1 MALYAIADTHLSFG
15 TDKPMD
21 SFPGWSD
28 YTARLAANWRHLVE
42 PQDTVVIAGDI
53 SWAMKFSE
61 CTADFAFLND
71 LPGQKILLKGN
82 HDYWWNTKRKM
93 DLYLQENHFD
103 TLQILHNQAIP
114 YGDVA
119 LCGSR
124 GWFFEE
130 SRSSPQDEKVFRR
143 ELMRLEPS
151 LKAAGDKEKLVFLHY
166 PPRYKGYTCD
176 EILELLHRYEVRRCF
191 YGHLHGPAQGL
202 AQEGLWDGTEFR
214 LLAADRLNFRPFTVI
229 S

>member
-42 PQDTVVIAGDI
+42 SPGTVVIAGDI

-61 CTADFAFLND
+61 CTADFAFLNN

-124 GWFFEE
+124 GWFFEDTGGPGRE
-130 SRSSPQDEKVFRR
+130 SAGQGSRAYSYVVGGGRGQRKDRFSSLSACDHRECLRPDRR
-143 ELMRLEPS
+143 TV
-151 LKAAGDKEKLVFLHY
+151 AA
-166 PPRYKGYTCD
+166 
-176 EILELLHRYEVRRCF
+176 VRRAKVLLRPSARRSRPVCF
-191 YGHLHGPAQGL
+191 
-202 AQEGLWDGTEFR
+202 
-214 LLAADRLNFRPFTVI
+214 
-229 S
+229 

>member
-28 YTARLAANWRHLVE
+28 YTVRLAANWRHLVE

-71 LPGQKILLKGN
+71 LPGQKSCLRAIMTIGGTPSAN
-82 HDYWWNTKRKM
+82 GSVFAG
-93 DLYLQENHFD
+93 NHFD

-114 YGDVA
+114 YDDVA

-124 GWFFEE
+124 GG
-130 SRSSPQDEKVFRR
+130 SLRTHRR
-143 ELMRLEPS
+143 
-151 LKAAGDKEKLVFLHY
+151 
-166 PPRYKGYTCD
+166 PRTRKCWPGK
-176 EILELLHRYEVRRCF
+176 
-191 YGHLHGPAQGL
+191 
-202 AQEGLWDGTEFR
+202 
-214 LLAADRLNFRPFTVI
+214 
-229 S
+229 

>member
-28 YTARLAANWRHLVE
+28 YTVRLAANWRHLVE

-82 HDYWWNTKRKM
+82 HDYWWTTANKM
-93 DLYLQENHFD
+93 NAYLE
-103 TLQILHNQAIP
+103 
-114 YGDVA
+114 
-119 LCGSR
+119 SR
-124 GWFFEE
+124 G
-130 SRSSPQDEKVFRR
+130 
-143 ELMRLEPS
+143 L
-151 LKAAGDKEKLVFLHY
+151 
-166 PPRYKGYTCD
+166 RYAP
-176 EILELLHRYEVRRCF
+176 H
-191 YGHLHGPAQGL
+191 PAQQLLLRGGLRHLRHPGL
-202 AQEGLWDGTEFR
+202 AVRCGGASRRKGDEPGR
-214 LLAADRLNFRPFTVI
+214 
-229 S
+229 

>member
-1 MALYAIADTHLSFG
+1 MALYAIADTHLSFD

-124 GWFFEE
+124 GWFFEDTGRE
-130 SRSSPQDEKVFRR
+130 SAGQGSRAYSYVVGGGRGQRKDRFSSLSACDHRECLRPDRR
-143 ELMRLEPS
+143 TV
-151 LKAAGDKEKLVFLHY
+151 AA
-166 PPRYKGYTCD
+166 
-176 EILELLHRYEVRRCF
+176 VRRAKVLLWPSARRSRPVCF
-191 YGHLHGPAQGL
+191 
-202 AQEGLWDGTEFR
+202 
-214 LLAADRLNFRPFTVI
+214 
-229 S
+229 

>member
-82 HDYWWNTKRKM
+82 HDYWWWNTKRKM

-103 TLQILHNQAIP
+103 TL
-114 YGDVA
+114 
-119 LCGSR
+119 
-124 GWFFEE
+124 
-130 SRSSPQDEKVFRR
+130 
-143 ELMRLEPS
+143 
-151 LKAAGDKEKLVFLHY
+151 
-166 PPRYKGYTCD
+166 
-176 EILELLHRYEVRRCF
+176 
-191 YGHLHGPAQGL
+191 
-202 AQEGLWDGTEFR
+202 
-214 LLAADRLNFRPFTVI
+214 
-229 S
+229 

>member
-124 GWFFEE
+124 GWFFEDTPE
-130 SRSSPQDEKVFRR
+130 AQDEKVLAR
-143 ELMRLEPS
+143 EVGPMFMKSRLP
-151 LKAAGDKEKLVFLHY
+151 LPL
-166 PPRYKGYTCD
+166 RN
-176 EILELLHRYEVRRCF
+176 LLR
-191 YGHLHGPAQGL
+191 L
-202 AQEGLWDGTEFR
+202 ARTH
-214 LLAADRLNFRPFTVI
+214 I
-229 S
+229 

>member
-124 GWFFEE
+124 GYGSKQSDKGETL
-130 SRSSPQDEKVFRR
+130 D
-143 ELMRLEPS
+143 
-151 LKAAGDKEKLVFLHY
+151 AAGFRQTKSGERHAEVAIY
-166 PPRYKGYTCD
+166 PARKKVGSR
-176 EILELLHRYEVRRCF
+176 L
-191 YGHLHGPAQGL
+191 GL
-202 AQEGLWDGTEFR
+202 R
-214 LLAADRLNFRPFTVI
+214 PLLAR
-229 S
+229 

>member
-103 TLQILHNQAIP
+103 TLQITAMWLC
-114 YGDVA
+114 VA
-119 LCGSR
+119 AEAGSLR
-124 GWFFEE
+124 TY
-130 SRSSPQDEKVFRR
+130 RR
-143 ELMRLEPS
+143 
-151 LKAAGDKEKLVFLHY
+151 
-166 PPRYKGYTCD
+166 PRTRKCWPGK
-176 EILELLHRYEVRRCF
+176 
-191 YGHLHGPAQGL
+191 
-202 AQEGLWDGTEFR
+202 
-214 LLAADRLNFRPFTVI
+214 
-229 S
+229 